1 MQLFFSGIHRSVS
14 TLLYSAF
21 EICFCN
27 SLDAQISIYYQ
38 RTHKY
43 TKIQLHFRGISVQ
56 QQQQPSHRQRFEFR
70 SQCMECGTKKSNYVS
85 KLYVQCTIAM
95 FNAQ

>member
-1 MQLFFSGIHRSVS
+1 MQLFFSGIHRSIS

-56 QQQQPSHRQRFEFR
+56 QQQQPLHRQRFEFVLSVWNVELKNR
-70 SQCMECGTKKSNYVS
+70 IMCPNS
-85 KLYVQCTIAM
+85 M